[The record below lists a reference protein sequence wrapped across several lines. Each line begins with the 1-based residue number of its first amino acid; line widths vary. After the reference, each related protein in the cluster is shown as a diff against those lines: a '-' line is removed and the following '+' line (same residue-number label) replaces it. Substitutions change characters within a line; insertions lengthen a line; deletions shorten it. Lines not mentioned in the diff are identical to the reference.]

1 MLKSLLFSFLLVLP
15 ISGFSQLNTDSTKV
29 HVSGITTQSSDHVK
43 ETGYFNRTGFDVLR
57 ADDITVRFYMVNGYR
72 FTSQFSVGVGI
83 GITPYND
90 PLTLIPFF
98 IDFNLQLLEAN
109 TSPYIFLKTGYNFSL
124 HHDEDVE
131 IDRHS
136 GGLLFNPGAGIQFN
150 LRKGFGLYI
159 NAGYNIDNST
169 YEFETWGPQTIV
181 NDLSFRRV
189 NIGLGLS
196 F

>member
-1 MLKSLLFSFLLVLP
+1 MTKSFFFLVFLFLP
-15 ISGFSQLNTDSTKV
+15 ISGFSQVVTKSSEV
-29 HVSGITTQSSDHVK
+29 HVSEVKTQNSDHVK
-43 ETGYFNRTGFDVLR
+43 KSGYFNRTGFDILR
-57 ADDITVRFYMVNGYR
+57 ADDTTVRFYMVNGYR
-72 FTSQFSVGVGI
+72 FTPQFSVGAGI

-124 HHDEDVE
+124 HHDEDAG
-131 IDRHS
+131 IDDHT

-150 LRKGFGLYI
+150 LRKGFGWYI
-159 NAGYNIDNST
+159 NAGYNIDNS
-169 YEFETWGPQTIV
+169 YFEFDTWGPQTV
-181 NDLSFRRV
+181 ENDLSFRRV
-189 NIGLGLS
+189 NVGLGLS